1 MAFLI
6 KNSKDDK
13 RRMIDLK
20 LIDEIREI
28 LEGAGYEFLDLESKK
43 ALEHPK
49 EIRIRFAS
57 NEAVEIEPHIF
68 EANDIK
74 KYLKK
79 FKLIEHDPEIIDIKT
94 GEPHKSYYSIIIE
107 KSS

>member
-1 MAFLI
+1 
-6 KNSKDDK
+6 
-13 RRMIDLK
+13 MIDLK

-28 LEGAGYEFLDLESKK
+28 LEGAGYEFIDSESNK

-49 EIRIRFAS
+49 EIRIRFVS
-57 NEAVEIEPHIF
+57 NEAVELEPHIF

-74 KYLKK
+74 KYLKE
-79 FKLIEHDPEIIDIKT
+79 FKIIEHDPDVIDIKT
-94 GEPHKSYYSIIIE
+94 GKPHKSYYSIIIE